1 MFVVDKNNAPHRWFE
16 EPWTLRRYKFV
27 VTTYLWRC
35 RLYVGLLPINK
46 MIETTAAIPSPQVVV
61 NVLTISSHS
70 LSLSLSLFTHI
81 ATILS
86 NNKMGTGQYRVHK
99 LLMFFDYLHTY
110 CYNLSASF
118 PSWARF
124 WVRIIPRL
132 PFIYL
137 FIVLL
142 VTSTLGFPLCLTFSR
157 LVVWLF
163 LSWLFET
170 SQNLLGSCP
179 PRTLTNLLL

>member
-1 MFVVDKNNAPHRWFE
+1 
-16 EPWTLRRYKFV
+16 
-27 VTTYLWRC
+27 
-35 RLYVGLLPINK
+35 
-46 MIETTAAIPSPQVVV
+46 
-61 NVLTISSHS
+61 
-70 LSLSLSLFTHI
+70 
-81 ATILS
+81 LS

-137 FIVLL
+137 FIVPFVFDIFSACCVAFFELAL
-142 VTSTLGFPLCLTFSR
+142 WDFPKPAWVLPTPHSHKSTFIVFTSFSTR
-157 LVVWLF
+157 AF
-163 LSWLFET
+163 CDT
-170 SQNLLGSCP
+170 QP
-179 PRTLTNLLL
+179 PT